1 MTINF
6 NIYNCNKMHDYI
18 DYSNYI
24 DNQNII
30 QCEKIL
36 YMIDFILPKISDK
49 QPVEPLPSGLPDY
62 FQDE

>member
-1 MTINF
+1 
-6 NIYNCNKMHDYI
+6 MHDYI

-30 QCEKIL
+30 QCKKIL